1 MVALLIPAVMLV
13 IGLVVDGGSYLRA
26 AREATTVAQEA
37 ARAAGQRL
45 TPEAINGQAS
55 SVDPID
61 GADAA
66 RAFLRSAGV
75 QGSVVISG
83 ESITVSTTTT
93 WQATVLALFGQSGG
107 TAAGSA
113 TVTTERT

>member
-13 IGLVVDGGSYLRA
+13 IGLVVDGGGYLRA

-66 RAFLRSAGV
+66 RSFLRSAGV
-75 QGSVVISG
+75 PGSVIISG
-83 ESITVSTTTT
+83 ETITVTTTTT
-93 WQATVLALFGQSGG
+93 WQTTVLALFGKPGG

-113 TVTTERT
+113 TVTTVRT